1 MESSGD
7 PRVLL
12 VMNVALSGIFAS
24 VVLWGLDF
32 IDVMTFTWTNVALL
46 TGILVIVT
54 HMVIMR

>member
-1 MESSGD
+1 
-7 PRVLL
+7 
-12 VMNVALSGIFAS
+12 MNVALSGIFAS